1 MHRLPKMIVQKKK
14 KKPTLFSIKKIT
26 PKYDALRF
34 FDRTQRRF
42 VYIVITV
49 FRAHGRCRREILPV
63 SCSDKKKG
71 KKDDFPFCWRGS
83 QPVLLHSWLV
93 PVVGG
98 TCTEWAWICV
108 LHHPGEANCWQVE
121 RSGWFEPKHH
131 EGRTRLW
138 GGGKKVWKMSYFA
151 RHSHPG
157 LPLCYKP
164 FLICEAF
171 GDTSCVSTHIKKKT
185 CLPSAKRRDSVPAYM
200 PYSKRHLAHE
210 EEDFSVL
217 SSKKMCRGSKRF
229 VICLLIPFIK
239 ASITGMHT
247 DFYLIP
253 SHRCA

>member
-1 MHRLPKMIVQKKK
+1 MHRLPKMIVQKK

-63 SCSDKKKG
+63 SCSNKKKE
-71 KKDDFPFCWRGS
+71 KKDDFPFCWWGS

-121 RSGWFEPKHH
+121 RSGWLNRSTMKAEHVC
-131 EGRTRLW
+131 EGGERKCEKCPTLH
-138 GGGKKVWKMSYFA
+138 GTVTPVY
-151 RHSHPG
+151 
-157 LPLCYKP
+157 LCV
-164 FLICEAF
+164 IN
-171 GDTSCVSTHIKKKT
+171 
-185 CLPSAKRRDSVPAYM
+185 PS
-200 PYSKRHLAHE
+200 
-210 EEDFSVL
+210 
-217 SSKKMCRGSKRF
+217 
-229 VICLLIPFIK
+229 
-239 ASITGMHT
+239 
-247 DFYLIP
+247 
-253 SHRCA
+253 

>member
-1 MHRLPKMIVQKKK
+1 MTRSDSSTEHKDVLSTLLSLFSERTVDAGEKFCLCLVQTKRKKK
-14 KKPTLFSIKKIT
+14 KMTFLFAGEGPNLCCCTRDSYRLLGAPAQSGLGSVCCTILVKLI
-26 PKYDALRF
+26 A
-34 FDRTQRRF
+34 
-42 VYIVITV
+42 
-49 FRAHGRCRREILPV
+49 GRWKEVAGWTEAP
-63 SCSDKKKG
+63 
-71 KKDDFPFCWRGS
+71 WRQNTS
-83 QPVLLHSWLV
+83 VR
-93 PVVGG
+93 GG
-98 TCTEWAWICV
+98 
-108 LHHPGEANCWQVE
+108 N
-121 RSGWFEPKHH
+121 
-131 EGRTRLW
+131 
-138 GGGKKVWKMSYFA
+138 KVWKMSYFA

>member
-1 MHRLPKMIVQKKK
+1 MTRSDSSTEHKDVLS
-14 KKPTLFSIKKIT
+14 TLLSLFSERTVDAGEKFCLCLVQTKRKEKKMTFLFAGEGPNLCCCTRDSYRLLGAPAQSGLGSVCCTILV
-26 PKYDALRF
+26 KLIA
-34 FDRTQRRF
+34 
-42 VYIVITV
+42 
-49 FRAHGRCRREILPV
+49 GRWKEAAGWTEAP
-63 SCSDKKKG
+63 
-71 KKDDFPFCWRGS
+71 WRQNTS
-83 QPVLLHSWLV
+83 VR
-93 PVVGG
+93 GG
-98 TCTEWAWICV
+98 
-108 LHHPGEANCWQVE
+108 N
-121 RSGWFEPKHH
+121 
-131 EGRTRLW
+131 
-138 GGGKKVWKMSYFA
+138 KVWKMSYFA

>member
-71 KKDDFPFCWRGS
+71 KKMTFPFCWRGS

-121 RSGWFEPKHH
+121 RSGWLNRSTMKAEHVC
-131 EGRTRLW
+131 E
-138 GGGKKVWKMSYFA
+138 GGGRKCEKCPTLHGTVTPVY
-151 RHSHPG
+151 
-157 LPLCYKP
+157 LCV
-164 FLICEAF
+164 IN
-171 GDTSCVSTHIKKKT
+171 
-185 CLPSAKRRDSVPAYM
+185 PS
-200 PYSKRHLAHE
+200 
-210 EEDFSVL
+210 
-217 SSKKMCRGSKRF
+217 
-229 VICLLIPFIK
+229 
-239 ASITGMHT
+239 
-247 DFYLIP
+247 
-253 SHRCA
+253 

>member
-1 MHRLPKMIVQKKK
+1 MTRSDSSTEHKDVLS
-14 KKPTLFSIKKIT
+14 TLLSLFSERTVDAGEKFCLCLVQTKRKEKKMTFLFAGEGPNLCCCTRDSYRLSGAPAQSGLGSVCCTILV
-26 PKYDALRF
+26 KLIA
-34 FDRTQRRF
+34 
-42 VYIVITV
+42 
-49 FRAHGRCRREILPV
+49 GRWKEAAGWTEAP
-63 SCSDKKKG
+63 
-71 KKDDFPFCWRGS
+71 WRQNTS
-83 QPVLLHSWLV
+83 VR
-93 PVVGG
+93 GG
-98 TCTEWAWICV
+98 
-108 LHHPGEANCWQVE
+108 N
-121 RSGWFEPKHH
+121 
-131 EGRTRLW
+131 
-138 GGGKKVWKMSYFA
+138 KVWKMSYFA

>member
-1 MHRLPKMIVQKKK
+1 MTRSDSSTEHKDVLSTLLSLFSERTVDAGEKFCLCLVQTKRKKK
-14 KKPTLFSIKKIT
+14 KMTFLFAGEGPNLCCCTRDSYRLSGAPAQSGLGSVCCTILVKLIAGRWKEAAGLNRSTMKAEHVCEGGGRKCEKCPTLHGTVT
-26 PKYDALRF
+26 P
-34 FDRTQRRF
+34 
-42 VYIVITV
+42 VYLCVI
-49 FRAHGRCRREILPV
+49 
-63 SCSDKKKG
+63 
-71 KKDDFPFCWRGS
+71 
-83 QPVLLHSWLV
+83 
-93 PVVGG
+93 
-98 TCTEWAWICV
+98 
-108 LHHPGEANCWQVE
+108 N
-121 RSGWFEPKHH
+121 
-131 EGRTRLW
+131 
-138 GGGKKVWKMSYFA
+138 
-151 RHSHPG
+151 
-157 LPLCYKP
+157 P

>member
-1 MHRLPKMIVQKKK
+1 M
-14 KKPTLFSIKKIT
+14 
-26 PKYDALRF
+26 
-34 FDRTQRRF
+34 
-42 VYIVITV
+42 
-49 FRAHGRCRREILPV
+49 
-63 SCSDKKKG
+63 
-71 KKDDFPFCWRGS
+71 
-83 QPVLLHSWLV
+83 
-93 PVVGG
+93 
-98 TCTEWAWICV
+98 

-121 RSGWFEPKHH
+121 RSGWLNRSTMKAEHVC
-131 EGRTRLW
+131 E
-138 GGGKKVWKMSYFA
+138 GGGRKCEKCPTLHGTVTPVY
-151 RHSHPG
+151 
-157 LPLCYKP
+157 LCVINP

>member
-1 MHRLPKMIVQKKK
+1 MTRSDSSTEHKDVLS
-14 KKPTLFSIKKIT
+14 TLLSLFSERT
-26 PKYDALRF
+26 VDAGEKFCLCLVQTKRKEKRWLSLF
-34 FDRTQRRF
+34 AGEGPNLCCCTRDSYRLLGAPAQSGLGSVCCTIL
-42 VYIVITV
+42 VKLI
-49 FRAHGRCRREILPV
+49 AGRWKEAAGWTEAP
-63 SCSDKKKG
+63 
-71 KKDDFPFCWRGS
+71 WRQNTS
-83 QPVLLHSWLV
+83 VR
-93 PVVGG
+93 GG
-98 TCTEWAWICV
+98 
-108 LHHPGEANCWQVE
+108 N
-121 RSGWFEPKHH
+121 
-131 EGRTRLW
+131 
-138 GGGKKVWKMSYFA
+138 KVWKMSYFA